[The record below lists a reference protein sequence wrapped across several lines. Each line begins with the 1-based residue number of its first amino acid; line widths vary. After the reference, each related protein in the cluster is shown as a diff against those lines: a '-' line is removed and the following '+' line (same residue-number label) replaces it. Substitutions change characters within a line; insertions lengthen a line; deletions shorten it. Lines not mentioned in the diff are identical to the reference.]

1 LNFIVVTESPFIIII
16 SFIKMQDKKREKDRE
31 RLRLKRRNMTEDERA
46 AQNDRAKAYNRTPA
60 GKKAR

>member
-1 LNFIVVTESPFIIII
+1 
-16 SFIKMQDKKREKDRE
+16 MQDKKREKDRE